1 MTDELS
7 QRRMRYLVVRCPHCG
22 CPPML
27 RVSEIVTDAVQGFN
41 PKAAALT
48 YTCHRRICGKPY
60 DVPFQAL
67 QQARADRF
75 DRAA

>member
-1 MTDELS
+1 MDELNA
-7 QRRMRYLVVRCPHCG
+7 RRMRYLMVRCPHCG

-27 RVSEIVTDAVQGFN
+27 RVSDIVTNAVQGFN

-48 YTCHRRICGKPY
+48 YTCHWVGCGKVY
-60 DVPFQAL
+60 VIPFRAL
-67 QQARADRF
+67 QQSRPDKY